1 MECTLEPRNLNV
13 RMEPNPV
20 LPEIH
25 LFEDLP
31 SISNIDNTFIQP
43 MNNSTA
49 PKEKNVRTELAE
61 LANFYQERNKAR
73 VASHYLSLFPISY
86 EHDVEADLS
95 LPQVLPPYLPPRA
108 KDAKPYTLVL
118 DLDETLI
125 HFEEVIY
132 SL

>member
-1 MECTLEPRNLNV
+1 M
-13 RMEPNPV
+13 
-20 LPEIH
+20 
-25 LFEDLP
+25 
-31 SISNIDNTFIQP
+31 
-43 MNNSTA
+43 
-49 PKEKNVRTELAE
+49 RTELAE

-95 LPQVLPPYLPPRA
+95 LPQVLPPYLPPKA

-132 SL
+132 SHKPFRMMTTRMKLRVMCSTL